1 MCSNADD
8 SSSARDSLSEFK
20 ESLLGS
26 KSLPDLVMSLHLHHE
41 PEPDL
46 ALCASEDVV
55 RKRYNRVMGV
65 DDTSEGWRAA
75 MSQGV
80 RNVSSTLRYLMQHP
94 ERSLQRSKLR
104 RKPSQT
110 DAAFAR
116 QLIRQQ
122 EERKHV
128 AMKANLRCSK
138 EDVDSVGEL
147 ELSLAAA
154 RILKRRELPD
164 VKTGNA
170 AAAAKRYRHRGR
182 KRDAASGSV
191 FPSCMSV
198 IQRSYACRVHE
209 LMMLSV

>member
-1 MCSNADD
+1 MCSNAADD
-8 SSSARDSLSEFK
+8 SNSPRDSLAEFK
-20 ESLLGS
+20 QSLLGS
-26 KSLPDLVMSLHLHHE
+26 KSFSDVVISLHLQHH
-41 PEPDL
+41 EPDL

-94 ERSLQRSKLR
+94 ERSLQRAELR

-110 DAAFAR
+110 DAEYAK

-122 EERKHV
+122 EERKHD
-128 AMKANLRCSK
+128 AMKANMRFSK
-138 EDVDSVGEL
+138 EETSSVGEL

-154 RILKRRELPD
+154 RILKRRDLLD
-164 VKTGNA
+164 TRTGNA
-170 AAAAKRYRHRGR
+170 AAAKRHRHR
-182 KRDAASGSV
+182 RRNPDAASGSV
-191 FPSCMSV
+191 FPSC
-198 IQRSYACRVHE
+198 RAAC
-209 LMMLSV
+209 